1 MSSAPLTFGVFAN
14 QLKRCKRK
22 LGPPSKNIKQSIDIW
37 ENFPKCLKSMTS
49 IHLNSELYS
58 VSPATGSVHANI
70 LFEVPTV
77 HIWCFCNITI
87 IIIMTLVPL
96 SIKSFGRPKKVRNK
110 LRASELLARA
120 WCLCVSDSCQGV
132 IFWSCH
138 LPSIWKVWITKNTLY
153 LSSEASLFS
162 DVEGRGVEEMVTLPS
177 PLPKVLLQ
185 TFLFSKL
192 KNIPYAKGASNPPTK
207 S

>member
-1 MSSAPLTFGVFAN
+1 MLTFFLRCPLSIFDVF
-14 QLKRCKRK
+14 
-22 LGPPSKNIKQSIDIW
+22 
-37 ENFPKCLKSMTS
+37 
-49 IHLNSELYS
+49 
-58 VSPATGSVHANI
+58 V
-70 LFEVPTV
+70 
-77 HIWCFCNITI
+77 ITI
-87 IIIMTLVPL
+87 IIIMTLAPL
-96 SIKSFGRPKKVRNK
+96 SIKSLVALKKESK

-177 PLPKVLLQ
+177 PLPKVPLQ
-185 TFLFSKL
+185 TFFYFQNWKTSPMPKVPFHILIMMPLWFLLSL
-192 KNIPYAKGASNPPTK
+192 KTTLI
-207 S
+207 